1 MNVLFANL
9 QDHHVWCLHLP
20 CFEINF
26 KEHGIHKFTSELQL
40 FDQDGPFAYSPPDI

>member
-1 MNVLFANL
+1 MNVLFAK

-40 FDQDGPFAYSPPDI
+40 FDQDGPFAY